1 MEILIVD
8 DDLISR
14 RFLQKAIEDL
24 GYSVV
29 SAENGLQALD
39 IIQKKQIKFVIA
51 DWMMPVLDGVE
62 LCRKIRLLNDAGYI
76 YFILLTG
83 KDKKE
88 DIVQGL
94 DSGADDYITKPFDR
108 EELRVRVMTGIRVL
122 ELEKRLEEL
131 ACIDPLMQIRNR
143 RYFHQAMEGIH
154 DRACRYSEGY
164 GVIMCDIDYFKKY
177 NDMYGHIQGDDV
189 LKAVAEAL
197 KKTLRISDEIFRY
210 GGEEII
216 IILPEQDIN
225 DTMIAAERVVK
236 SVESLRIEHK
246 ASEFGIV
253 TISCGITAFDKKTD
267 LGSKWV
273 SVVDRADKALYRAK
287 SGGRNRASA

>member
-8 DDLISR
+8 DELISR
-14 RFLQKAIEDL
+14 RFLQKAIESL

-39 IIQKKQIKFVIA
+39 IIQKNQIKLVIA

-62 LCRKIRLLNDAGYI
+62 LCRKIRLKSDAGYI

-88 DIVQGL
+88 DIIQGL
-94 DSGADDYITKPFDR
+94 DAGADDYITKPFER
-108 EELRVRVMTGIRVL
+108 EELRVKVMTGMRIL
-122 ELEKRLEEL
+122 ELEKRLEEI

-143 RYFHQAMEGIH
+143 RYFHSAMERIH

-177 NDMYGHIQGDDV
+177 NDIYGHIQGDNI
-189 LKAVAEAL
+189 LKTIAEIL

-246 ASEFGIV
+246 GSEFGIV

-267 LGSKWV
+267 LDSKWV
-273 SVVDRADKALYRAK
+273 SIVDRADKALYRAK
-287 SGGRNRASA
+287 SGGRNRVNA

>member
-1 MEILIVD
+1 
-8 DDLISR
+8 
-14 RFLQKAIEDL
+14 
-24 GYSVV
+24 
-29 SAENGLQALD
+29 
-39 IIQKKQIKFVIA
+39 KFVIA

-62 LCRKIRLLNDAGYI
+62 LCRKIRLMNEAGYI

-88 DIVQGL
+88 DVVQGL
-94 DSGADDYITKPFDR
+94 DSGADDYITKPFER
-108 EELRVRVMTGIRVL
+108 EELRVRVMTGMRIL

-143 RYFHQAMEGIH
+143 RYFHQAIERIH
-154 DRACRYSEGY
+154 DRARRYSEGY

-177 NDMYGHIQGDDV
+177 NDIYGHIQGDNI
-189 LKAVAEAL
+189 LKTIAETL
-197 KKTLRISDEIFRY
+197 KETLRLSDEIFRY

-216 IILPEQDIN
+216 IILPEQEIN
-225 DTMIAAERVVK
+225 DTTIAAERIVR

-246 ASEFGIV
+246 GSEFSIV
-253 TISCGITAFDKKTD
+253 TISCGIAAFDKKTD
-267 LGSKWV
+267 LNSKWI

-287 SGGRNRASA
+287 SGGRNRVSA